1 MDTEFVVE
9 ICMKYLYGC
18 GLTHATGSKHQMKN
32 IIFA

>member
-1 MDTEFVVE
+1 
-9 ICMKYLYGC
+9 MKYLYGC